1 MALAMAPQTI
11 VVVDDED
18 AICETLRDV
27 FEEEGFAVEVATN
40 GVDALTLLRAMQVKP
55 GMVILDLLMPRMDGG
70 AVYAAMK
77 ADPTLVDIPVV
88 ISTSDPS
95 RAPSGVLIMR
105 KPVDLDVLLDTVRKT
120 ARAEDGREEVEV
132 NLGDGHVDADVAK
145 R

>member
-1 MALAMAPQTI
+1 MTARTI

-40 GVDALTLLRAMQVKP
+40 GIDALLLLRAMPIKP

-77 ADPTLVDIPVV
+77 ADPSLVDIPVM

-95 RAPSGVLIMR
+95 QAPSGVLIMR
-105 KPVDLDVLLDTVRKT
+105 KPVDLDLLLDMIRKT
-120 ARAEDGREEVEV
+120 APAGTV
-132 NLGDGHVDADVAK
+132 VAK
-145 R
+145 Q